1 MIQSDESKGPLLLNL
16 KRADSANPVIAPPK
30 TWNPVLIQIV
40 GRAFSHTL
48 SHLHTTQS
56 PTEWFKV
63 LADPPSLT
71 GRNITSRSMH
81 MSLLEVRSV
90 ISVLVHGLSWFM
102 DCLGSWTVCY
112 VP

>member
-1 MIQSDESKGPLLLNL
+1 MIEIDESKGPLLPNL

-63 LADPPSLT
+63 LADP

-90 ISVLVHGLSWFM
+90 NSVLLHGLSCFM
-102 DCLGSWTVCY
+102 DCLESWTVCY